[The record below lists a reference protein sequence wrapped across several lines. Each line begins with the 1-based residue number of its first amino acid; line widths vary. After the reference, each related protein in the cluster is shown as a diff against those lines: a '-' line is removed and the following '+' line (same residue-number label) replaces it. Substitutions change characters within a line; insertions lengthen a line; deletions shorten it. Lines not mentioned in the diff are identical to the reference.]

1 MSTFFSAEYRA
12 TCGCLL
18 RTEEKIQR
26 EGAERKKKVAKEERE
41 TMNDEKAALLEALR
55 AARVRLWDVMDGFEA
70 DAEIYPGWNK
80 RDFFAHISG
89 WEALVYGALR
99 DHAAGVPGTANE
111 RFSSTDEENAHFVAV
126 RRSMT
131 LTDVKLECEIY
142 RYAIE
147 RMLLDIPAERYGE
160 GVQFPWGSESIVS
173 FLKGAIEHEIFHA
186 DDLKGGK

>member
-1 MSTFFSAEYRA
+1 
-12 TCGCLL
+12 
-18 RTEEKIQR
+18 
-26 EGAERKKKVAKEERE
+26 
-41 TMNDEKAALLEALR
+41 MNDEKAALLEGLR

-70 DAEIYPGWNK
+70 DDVIYPGWNK

-99 DHAAGVPGTANE
+99 DHMAGVPGTANK

-131 LTDVKLECEIY
+131 LEDVVLECEIY

-147 RMLLDIPAERYGE
+147 RMLLDIPAERYGDS
-160 GVQFPWGSESIVS
+160 VQFPWGSESIVS
-173 FLKGAIEHEIFHA
+173 FLKGATEHENFHA
-186 DDLKGGK
+186 DDLKGVK